1 MNKSIATMSIIF
13 AIFYSFSLFIIIRNP
28 TPVIELKGISNSLIA
43 EYLVYACPVL
53 CIVSAVVAFSNAKLS
68 LKILLVTSLISMGVG
83 LTTLV
88 ITHLPIG
95 IIVLFYIVYFA
106 REMKRLSNKTR

>member
-1 MNKSIATMSIIF
+1 
-13 AIFYSFSLFIIIRNP
+13 
-28 TPVIELKGISNSLIA
+28 VIELKGIYNSLIA

-68 LKILLVTSLISMGVG
+68 LTILLVTSLISIGVG
-83 LTTLV
+83 LTTLA

-95 IIVLFYIVYFA
+95 IIVLFYTVYYVI
-106 REMKRLSNKTR
+106 EMKRLSNKTR